1 MKTDFRQLVDRDLSG
16 LRWDEA
22 RQARVLASL
31 DPKGGTS
38 VKRKMS
44 LGLVFAIILVL
55 TAMTAVTI
63 ELLTGRQ
70 IIEQI
75 AVPMAQDNDT
85 EEQIKESYT
94 HEELVQLIQTLNENG
109 ITLDEDGRIMQALDN
124 GQGYYEEEVLMAICR
139 EAFGGNFSTW
149 SVEEKHWF
157 DNMTVKIGFKEKN
170 PYLVP
175 GEGDMTVLEAK
186 TYAADLLKAEYSIDL
201 PMESN
206 EQWFVWEWFYAP
218 WTDEEGFHPA
228 LWKFEYVAPESR
240 EVLYTAR
247 FGRDGGDVQL
257 KYTPIE

>member
-31 DPKGGTS
+31 EQKGGTS
-38 VKRKMS
+38 VKRKMT
-44 LGLVFAIILVL
+44 LGLVLAIILVL
-55 TAMTAVTI
+55 TAMTAVAI

-70 IIEQI
+70 IIEEI

-85 EEQIKESYT
+85 EENIRESYT
-94 HEELVQLIQTLNENG
+94 HEELVQLIGMLNENG
-109 ITLDEDGRIMQALDN
+109 ITLEEDGRIMQALHN
-124 GQGYYEEEVLMAICR
+124 GRGYYEEEVLMAICR

-175 GEGDMTVLEAK
+175 GEGDMTVPEARG
-186 TYAADLLKAEYSIDL
+186 YAAELLKSEYNIDL
-201 PMESN
+201 PVESDG
-206 EQWFVWEWFYAP
+206 QWLVWEWFYAP
-218 WTDEEGFHPA
+218 WTDEESFHPA
-228 LWKFEYVAPESR
+228 LWKFEYVDPASR
-240 EVLYTAR
+240 EVVYAAR
-247 FGRDGGDVQL
+247 FERDGGHVQL